1 METAT
6 KIQLSIADSI
16 RGKCREIYPELLVEI
31 RFAHSIRFL
40 LIKQWGYEMQVLHV
54 PSWQMSYIYI
64 YIYIS
69 IILKNLFKELA
80 DLCSLDFLF
89 SFAFFSCSLILRPII
104 LLCSRSFPL
113 FAKHGRNSHRL
124 PVYIATL
131 SLSYKRY
138 FFIIIFSPVLTFP
151 ALSLRKRVPPSFI
164 P

>member
-1 METAT
+1 MKKAT
-6 KIQLSIADSI
+6 KGPAVNCRSNSREEYGNISRAISRDQI
-16 RGKCREIYPELLVEI
+16 RSL
-31 RFAHSIRFL
+31 HSISFDQTMRIRDAGIACSEL
-40 LIKQWGYEMQVLHV
+40 TNV
-54 PSWQMSYIYI
+54 IYI
-64 YIYIS
+64 R

-89 SFAFFSCSLILRPII
+89 SFAFFSSSLILRPII

-138 FFIIIFSPVLTFP
+138 FFIIIIFGPVLTFP
-151 ALSLRKRVPPSFI
+151 ALSHRKRVFPFFI

>member
-1 METAT
+1 MKKAT
-6 KIQLSIADSI
+6 KGPAVNCRSNSREEYGNISRAISRDQI
-16 RGKCREIYPELLVEI
+16 RSL
-31 RFAHSIRFL
+31 HSISFDQTMRIRDAGIACSEL
-40 LIKQWGYEMQVLHV
+40 TNV
-54 PSWQMSYIYI
+54 IYI
-64 YIYIS
+64 R

-89 SFAFFSCSLILRPII
+89 SFAFFSSSLILRPII

-131 SLSYKRY
+131 SLSYKKY
-138 FFIIIFSPVLTFP
+138 FFIIIIFGPVLTFP
-151 ALSLRKRVPPSFI
+151 ALSHRKRVFPFFI